1 MCTQY
6 LNTNVAFF
14 KNITKN
20 NNDITA
26 FSDPFDC
33 LIADC
38 YSNIVSINNFNIVTY
53 INLLESNNKRA
64 ENILDKR
71 EKLQV
76 RIRLTK
82 CTKNENERLSVD
94 LDEFEIDTS
103 ENNDI
108 VNDAC
113 VPYLNFTRITHID
126 TINLDIENPK
136 GSYVIKVIVKTPKD
150 EKYTVQSMHHL
161 KIK

>member
-14 KNITKN
+14 KNITKKKN
-20 NNDITA
+20 YITA

-38 YSNIVSINNFNIVTY
+38 GSKTVSINNFNIVTY
-53 INLLESNNKRA
+53 INLLESNNKKA

-94 LDEFEIDTS
+94 LDE
-103 ENNDI
+103 
-108 VNDAC
+108 
-113 VPYLNFTRITHID
+113 L
-126 TINLDIENPK
+126 
-136 GSYVIKVIVKTPKD
+136 
-150 EKYTVQSMHHL
+150 
-161 KIK
+161 